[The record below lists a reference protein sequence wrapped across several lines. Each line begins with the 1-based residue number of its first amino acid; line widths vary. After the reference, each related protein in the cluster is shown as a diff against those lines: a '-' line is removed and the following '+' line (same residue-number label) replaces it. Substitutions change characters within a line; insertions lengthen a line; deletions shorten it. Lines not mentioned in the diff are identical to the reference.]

1 MSFASEELIVR
12 VESSGFSIEP
22 DGRKEIVLGNH
33 DRVDEDDLLGGL
45 THLCDTRVFL
55 RLFDYHHGSLLDN
68 RFLFLL
74 RLHRKGCK
82 QRKSD
87 NGNVPY
93 FHHFLFFNQF
103 VFSVEG
109 SPDTETS
116 LGVYL
121 FHLVV
126 ETFDV

>member
-1 MSFASEELIVR
+1 MAFTTKELIVG
-12 VESSGFSIEP
+12 VELSRLRIESD
-22 DGRKEIVLGNH
+22 DGKEIVLGN
-33 DRVDEDDLLGGL
+33 DYRVNEDNLLGSL
-45 THLCDTRVFL
+45 SHLSDTRVFL

-116 LGVYL
+116 LRVYL